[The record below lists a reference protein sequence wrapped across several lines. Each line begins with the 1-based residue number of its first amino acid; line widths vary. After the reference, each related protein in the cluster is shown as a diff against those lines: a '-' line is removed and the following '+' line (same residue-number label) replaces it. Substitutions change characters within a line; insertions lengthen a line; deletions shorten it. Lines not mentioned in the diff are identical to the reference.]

1 MLLSPKGRWFLYSGS
16 GRRSGGGYK
25 NIKASSVPVERIL
38 AFIASDCL

>member
-1 MLLSPKGRWFLYSGS
+1 MLLSPKKVDGFYIGS
-16 GRRSGGGYK
+16 GCRSDGGYE